1 MINVEWKIN
10 RISECRINGLLA
22 HRGNALFNFFFLM
35 VEFLVANV
43 SYVRTSVY
51 DLSFLNGK

>member
-1 MINVEWKIN
+1 MIDVEWKIN
-10 RISECRINGLLA
+10 RISECGINGLLT
-22 HRGNALFNFFFLM
+22 HRGNALFNFFLM

-43 SYVRTSVY
+43 SHIRMSVY